1 MKRTLCYSPYLLVLL
16 LPLFYGQTPAPY
28 NLNSLS
34 IEELEHRSQ
43 DKQLPREEQEA
54 YLTALI
60 KKAKQNKDSLRLAD
74 AYHYI
79 CSNFH
84 AYTEK
89 AVTYADSLIELT
101 KHWNHKKYPAH
112 SYLQK
117 GIQLFALAEYSK
129 ALDNYLI
136 AKAFFKNQKNKLGL
150 LRIDHTIGS
159 LKAETNQ
166 LEEALSIFK
175 ENLSFFDD
183 KDHRIKYH
191 YQYLKSLYVLAYMY
205 NKLNRPDSAELFS
218 RQGIKKSHKTK
229 NKLYPIFLISY
240 GEAKRLKNE
249 SDLAIDSLLKGTR
262 LIIEKKFSKQ
272 ALCEAYMEIGYVYL
286 SKGDTLSSIAYL
298 EKVDSIYKKEPQ
310 VIAQVEEAYSEL
322 YDLYKGKEYEKDQ
335 NKILKQLVRV
345 ETILKKR
352 KHNDLSN
359 GIDKVYKTSLSLS
372 EKETVI
378 TELEKQSNNHIRWI
392 GALVIFCIVLI
403 IGTVFYIRRRNKIHK
418 QRFKELMEQAESALK
433 SKTKANGERKKE
445 VGLPEELISEILNKL
460 TKLEEE
466 KGYLHQNV
474 SVSSLAKKIK
484 TNTNYLSKIVNTYKE
499 KNFAQYINDLR
510 INHAVNELKTNP
522 TVRKYTMRALAKEF
536 GFNTG
541 GPFTQAFK
549 KKTGISPL
557 YFIEQLEKP

>member
-112 SYLQK
+112 AYLQK
-117 GIQLFALAEYSK
+117 GLQLFALAEYYK

-136 AKAFFKNQKNKLGL
+136 AKAIFKNQKNTLGL
-150 LRIDHTIGS
+150 LRIDHTIGM

-166 LEEALSIFK
+166 LEEALTIFK
-175 ENLSFFDD
+175 DNLSFFDN
-183 KDHRIKYH
+183 KDHRINYPQ
-191 YQYLKSLYVLAYMY
+191 QYLNSLYVLAYTY
-205 NKLNRPDSAELFS
+205 NKVNIPDSAEVLIL
-218 RQGIKKSHKTK
+218 QGRTESYKTK
-229 NKLYPIFLISY
+229 NNLYPLFLISY
-240 GEAKRLKNE
+240 GETKRLKNE
-249 SDLAIDSLLKGTR
+249 SDLAIDSLLKGAR
-262 LIIEKKFSKQ
+262 LIIEKRLSKQ
-272 ALCEAYMEIGYVYL
+272 ALCEAYMEIGYAYL
-286 SKGDTLSSIAYL
+286 SKSDTLSSIAYI

-310 VIAQVEEAYSEL
+310 VIAQVEEAYSKL
-322 YDLYKGKEYEKDQ
+322 YHLYKGKEDEK
-335 NKILKQLVRV
+335 NKNKTLNQLVQV

-359 GIDKVYKTSLSLS
+359 GIDKVYETSLALS

-418 QRFKELMEQAESALK
+418 QRFNKLMDQAESALQIK
-433 SKTKANGERKKE
+433 NQSKWR
-445 VGLPEELISEILNKL
+445 
-460 TKLEEE
+460 
-466 KGYLHQNV
+466 
-474 SVSSLAKKIK
+474 AKK
-484 TNTNYLSKIVNTYKE
+484 
-499 KNFAQYINDLR
+499 R
-510 INHAVNELKTNP
+510 G
-522 TVRKYTMRALAKEF
+522 RA
-536 GFNTG
+536 T
-541 GPFTQAFK
+541 
-549 KKTGISPL
+549 
-557 YFIEQLEKP
+557 

>member
-112 SYLQK
+112 AYLQK
-117 GIQLFALAEYSK
+117 GLQLFALAEYYK

-136 AKAFFKNQKNKLGL
+136 AKAIFKNQKNTLGL
-150 LRIDHTIGS
+150 LRIDHTIGM

-166 LEEALSIFK
+166 LEEALTIFK
-175 ENLSFFDD
+175 DNLSFFDN
-183 KDHRIKYH
+183 KDHRINYPQ
-191 YQYLKSLYVLAYMY
+191 QYLNSLYVLAYTY
-205 NKLNRPDSAELFS
+205 NKVNIPDSAEVLIL
-218 RQGIKKSHKTK
+218 QGRTESYKTK
-229 NKLYPIFLISY
+229 NNLYPLFLISY
-240 GEAKRLKNE
+240 GETKRLKNE
-249 SDLAIDSLLKGTR
+249 SDLAIDSLLKGAR
-262 LIIEKKFSKQ
+262 LIIEKRLSKQ
-272 ALCEAYMEIGYVYL
+272 ALCEAYMEIGYAYL
-286 SKGDTLSSIAYL
+286 SKSDTLSSIAYI

-310 VIAQVEEAYSEL
+310 VIAQVEEAYPKL
-322 YDLYKGKEYEKDQ
+322 YHVYKEYAK
-335 NKILKQLVRV
+335 NKENL
-345 ETILKKR
+345 
-352 KHNDLSN
+352 
-359 GIDKVYKTSLSLS
+359 
-372 EKETVI
+372 I
-378 TELEKQSNNHIRWI
+378 TKLEKQSNNHIRWI

-418 QRFKELMEQAESALK
+418 QRFNKLMDQAESALK

-445 VGLPEELISEILNKL
+445 VGLPEELIHEILSKL
-460 TKLEEE
+460 IKFEEE

-484 TNTNYLSKIVNTYKE
+484 TNTSYLSKIINIYKE

-510 INHAVNELKTNP
+510 INHAINELKTNP

-541 GPFTQAFK
+541 GPFIQAFK
-549 KKTGISPL
+549 KKIGISPL
-557 YFIEQLEKP
+557 YFIEQLERP